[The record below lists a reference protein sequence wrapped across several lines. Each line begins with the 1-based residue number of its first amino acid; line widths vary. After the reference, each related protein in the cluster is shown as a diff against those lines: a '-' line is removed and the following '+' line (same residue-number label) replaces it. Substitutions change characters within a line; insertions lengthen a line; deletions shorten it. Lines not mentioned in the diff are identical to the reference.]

1 MEISATEFK
10 AKCLAII
17 DQVHDSG
24 EPVVITKRGSV
35 VARLIADGDVDEKPW
50 LNLRGSGRFI
60 GDPFKPVVV
69 ESEIEVL
76 K

>member
-1 MEISATEFK
+1 MQISATEFK

-24 EPVVITKRGSV
+24 EPVKITKHGSV
-35 VARLIADGDVDEKPW
+35 VARLIADGEVDEKPW
-50 LNLRGSGRFI
+50 LKLRGSGRFI
-60 GDPFKPVVV
+60 GDPFKPVVE